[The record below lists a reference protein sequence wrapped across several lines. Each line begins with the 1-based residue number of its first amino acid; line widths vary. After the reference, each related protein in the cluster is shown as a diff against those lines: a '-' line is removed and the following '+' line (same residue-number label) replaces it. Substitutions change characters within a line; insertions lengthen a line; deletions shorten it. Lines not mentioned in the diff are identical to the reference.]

1 MRSVLFAPGNQP
13 DVISKLPRTN
23 PVAAVIDLEDST
35 PASHKAESRQIA
47 FEATEAITKSC
58 PLLIRING
66 IDTEWFEDDV
76 AEVLSPS
83 LLGVLVP
90 KLASSED
97 VERAVSALDSA
108 GLTDLSIMAGVET
121 VQGVMNAIEVTKHPR
136 IKWCYFGAEDYVAD
150 LGGVR
155 RSDNLEVLVARS
167 QVAQAARITGISA
180 LDMVV
185 TDFRDSERFKREAGE
200 ARSLGYAGKLCIH
213 PDQVGLANELFRPS
227 DKEIEWANRIVS
239 EYSKALSEG
248 KAAIQVDGEMV
259 DEPVFRRA
267 KALLEQ

>member
-13 DVISKLPRTN
+13 DVISKLPRTD

-35 PASHKAESRQIA
+35 PASHKVESRKIA
-47 FEATEAITKSC
+47 FEATKVITKSC

-66 IDTEWFEDDV
+66 IDTEWFEGDV
-76 AEVLSPS
+76 SEVLSPS
-83 LLGVLVP
+83 LLGVLIP
-90 KLASSED
+90 KLASSKD
-97 VERAVSALDSA
+97 VERAVTALDGA

-121 VQGVMNAIEVTKHPR
+121 VQGVINAVEVTQHPR

-155 RSDNLEVLVARS
+155 RSDNHEVLVARS
-167 QVAQAARITGISA
+167 QVAQAARLSGISA

-200 ARSLGYAGKLCIH
+200 ARSLGYSGKLCIH
-213 PDQVGLANELFRPS
+213 PDQVGLANEAFRPS
-227 DKEIEWANRIVS
+227 DNEIEWANRVVS
-239 EYSKALSEG
+239 AYSIALSEG
-248 KAAIQVDGEMV
+248 KAAIQVDGEMI

-267 KALLEQ
+267 KALLE